1 MRYVNK
7 ITTKMAAK
15 GYFFSTIEKYKHFFV
30 DRILKA
36 HLIVLEHHIYFH
48 QNAIKHL
55 ALIEG

>member
-48 QNAIKHL
+48 QNAI
-55 ALIEG
+55 